1 MYVASSY
8 NKTTTHFMTNL
19 SFPTHQA
26 ASDDDFRGHESAAC
40 PVITSEPQK
49 TVKIL
54 TAAGW
59 TFFEAWKCAS
69 LPQIPA
75 THRES

>member
-1 MYVASSY
+1 MYIASPY
-8 NKTTTHFMTNL
+8 NKTTTYFMTNF

-26 ASDDDFRGHESAAC
+26 ASDDKFRRHESAAC

-49 TVKIL
+49 AVKIL

-59 TFFEAWKCAS
+59 TFFEAWKCAL
-69 LPQIPA
+69 LPQSPA
-75 THRES
+75 THKGS